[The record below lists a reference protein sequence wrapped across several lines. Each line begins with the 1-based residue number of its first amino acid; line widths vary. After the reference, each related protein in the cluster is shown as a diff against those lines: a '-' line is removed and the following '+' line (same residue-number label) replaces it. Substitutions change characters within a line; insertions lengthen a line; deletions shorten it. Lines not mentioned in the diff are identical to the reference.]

1 MKYLVRPFVAAA
13 LVLGIATAAK
23 ATVED
28 HLGPLAEAVV
38 LGEEGVWRARDSEG
52 WFILANDDDPG
63 AYKYYWLNEEPLASG
78 ERAAAI
84 TVLPRGGN
92 PAVAGLLFHHQGD
105 DDFIAFTIGSDGG
118 VALTVSGS
126 GGWESQFA
134 EGLRPALDG
143 NDLLEIRE
151 TPGRAV
157 FLLNGQQAF
166 VQDNPQGFSGRV
178 GVIAAGTGRF
188 AFDGFEVVTTGV
200 TGVPSTPSAPTGDRR
215 GDDDPVARAPGDR
228 RRDEDPAGT
237 GRDQGDPRPGP
248 GPEAPQID
256 PNEAYVAQVLLGT
269 TLGVFFHEFGHA
281 LIGETGLP
289 ATGPEEDVAD
299 GFSAFVLSEFLSE
312 DAGVPPEEF
321 DFVAGIV
328 RYSALLWYY
337 SGVQKKDAGRNQP
350 WQSEHAPDLK
360 RFRNAF
366 CIIYAANPDIHAGL
380 ARDVGLEDRTK
391 ERCRFEYAKR
401 KHAWNTILQTVSRNI
416 DGGEYPGLHP
426 PDKPGGKLH
435 LTFEESQSVVGRR
448 VQELL
453 TATGFMRG
461 VMAEMERYVVWPN
474 DVQVVFRDCE
484 EINAW
489 YDPSARR
496 VTMCYGLVSYFSEL
510 IFRAEGKGHLIPR

>member
-1 MKYLVRPFVAAA
+1 MRAFIRPFAA
-13 LVLGIATAAK
+13 LAISISVCGPAA

-28 HLGPLAEAVV
+28 HLGALAEAVV

-52 WFILANDDDPG
+52 WFILGNDEDPN
-63 AYKYYWLNEEPLASG
+63 AYKYYWLNEGSLSDG
-78 ERAAAI
+78 KRQI
-84 TVLPRGGN
+84 GLTVLPRGGA
-92 PAVAGLLFHHQGD
+92 PALAGLLFHHEGD
-105 DDFIAFTIGSDGG
+105 DDFIAFTIGSDGS
-118 VALTVSGS
+118 VALTQSGPQ
-126 GGWESQFA
+126 GWDSEPA
-134 EGLRPALDG
+134 DGLRPALDG
-143 NDLLEIRE
+143 TDRLEIQE
-151 TPGRAV
+151 SPGRAV

-166 VQDNPQGFSGRV
+166 VRDNPNGFSGRV

-188 AFDGFEVVTTGV
+188 AFDGFEVATAGATGA
-200 TGVPSTPSAPTGDRR
+200 PNTPSAPKVDRR

-228 RRDEDPAGT
+228 RGDEDPAGT
-237 GRDQGDPRPGP
+237 GRDQRNPRPDP
-248 GPEAPQID
+248 GAQQPQID

-337 SGVQKKDAGRNQP
+337 SGVQKKTAGRSQP

-366 CIIYAANPDIHAGL
+366 CIIYAANPDIHEDL
-380 ARDVGLEDRTK
+380 ARDVGLENRTK
-391 ERCRFEYAKR
+391 QRCQFEYEKR

-416 DGGEYPGLHP
+416 DGGDYPGLHP
-426 PDKPGGKLH
+426 PDKPGGKL
-435 LTFEESQSVVGRR
+435 LLEFQESQTAVGRR
-448 VQELL
+448 VHQLL
-453 TATGFMRG
+453 TVTGFMRG

-474 DVQVVFRDCE
+474 DVRVIFRDCE

-489 YDPSARR
+489 YDPSASE
-496 VTMCYGLVSYFSEL
+496 VTMCYGLVGFFSDL
-510 IFRAEGKGHLIPR
+510 ILQAEGKGHLMPR